1 MVFILIFLTHH
12 FNFSNAIYNLYKAA
26 FPKMATSKNVFF
38 CRNLQSGG
46 TSDRKDFAFQRKY
59 MMFYHSSYCKH
70 TERDGFTASNTPTL
84 IHTHVIHCFNSAWTC
99 LLPRIHKSR
108 VIKWM
113 RNVLTEMCVFWFQID
128 ESDSIESHLWRNIW
142 EPRLQLH
149 F

>member
-12 FNFSNAIYNLYKAA
+12 FNFSKAIYNLYKAA

-70 TERDGFTASNTPTL
+70 TERDGFTAPNTPTL
-84 IHTHVIHCFNSAWTC
+84 IHTHVIHYFNSAWTC
-99 LLPRIHKSR
+99 LLPRIQNSKNSWEQSY
-108 VIKWM
+108 KMNEKCSFW
-113 RNVLTEMCVFWFQID
+113 NVCLLIPDW
-128 ESDSIESHLWRNIW
+128 WIW
-142 EPRLQLH
+142 
-149 F
+149 